1 MTQKRM
7 NRIIEFEII
16 EPETIIK
23 DNYEIIRTKLA
34 NNNSIPLDLINP
46 AIQHFFTGSAT
57 IIHKYEPTVLLVRM
71 KIKDL
76 LNAPIINWCQ
86 NRDPDLVRI
95 PDIASYIY
103 NKRKPIETII
113 YISFNNK
120 KQNFD
125 LIDGIHRFT
134 ALKYIKEKNS
144 VQLDLLDNQPFGSN
158 LDALWLYNS
167 DIVVNI
173 RFNADNGEL
182 ISLREVLNKTQ
193 PMPTVLMDDSTIE
206 TQTRAEIIKKISNEW
221 QLKYIKNFSSSND
234 PTYLQSIG
242 STNKDYFETL
252 LGVLYEKYNIDITRV
267 HILKK
272 ILEEANKRMEEK
284 VKTSSIGSS
293 KARVKCK
300 DSGCYLFIYR
310 NEKLEDFI

>member
-1 MTQKRM
+1 MAQKRI

-16 EPETIIK
+16 EPEPVIK
-23 DNYEIIRTKLA
+23 DNYEIMRIRLM
-34 NNNSIPLDLINP
+34 NNNSMPLDLINP
-46 AIQHFFTGSAT
+46 SIQHFFTSSAN
-57 IIHKYEPTVLLVRM
+57 IIHKYEPTILLVRM

-103 NKRKPIETII
+103 NKRKSIETII

-125 LIDGIHRFT
+125 VIDGIHRFT

-158 LDALWLYNS
+158 LDATWLYNS
-167 DIVVNI
+167 DIIVNI
-173 RFNADNGEL
+173 RFNADTGEL
-182 ISLREVLNKTQ
+182 ISLREVLNKSQ
-193 PMPTVLMDDSTIE
+193 PMPTVLMDDSTVEKQI
-206 TQTRAEIIKKISNEW
+206 RSEIIKNISNEW
-221 QLKYIKNFSSSND
+221 QVKYTKNFSSSND

-242 STNKDYFETL
+242 STNKDLFQSL
-252 LGVLYEKYNIDITRV
+252 LGVLYEKYNIDISRV
-267 HILKK
+267 NILKK

-284 VKTSSIGSS
+284 VIKSSIGSS

>member
-1 MTQKRM
+1 
-7 NRIIEFEII
+7 
-16 EPETIIK
+16 
-23 DNYEIIRTKLA
+23 
-34 NNNSIPLDLINP
+34 
-46 AIQHFFTGSAT
+46 
-57 IIHKYEPTVLLVRM
+57 
-71 KIKDL
+71 
-76 LNAPIINWCQ
+76 
-86 NRDPDLVRI
+86 
-95 PDIASYIY
+95 
-103 NKRKPIETII
+103 
-113 YISFNNK
+113 
-120 KQNFD
+120 
-125 LIDGIHRFT
+125 
-134 ALKYIKEKNS
+134 
-144 VQLDLLDNQPFGSN
+144 
-158 LDALWLYNS
+158 
-167 DIVVNI
+167 
-173 RFNADNGEL
+173 
-182 ISLREVLNKTQ
+182 
-193 PMPTVLMDDSTIE
+193 MPTVLMDDSTVE